1 MAFLIFISPV
11 KILHNGQRDLQD
23 FQQFFYLLFGGF
35 FPLLCEKDLLAWAS
49 IFALKLTKSHQ
60 LL

>member
-23 FQQFFYLLFGGF
+23 FQQFFYLLFGVF
-35 FPLLCEKDLLAWAS
+35 FPPS
-49 IFALKLTKSHQ
+49 V
-60 LL
+60 

>member
-23 FQQFFYLLFGGF
+23 FQPFFYLGF
-35 FPLLCEKDLLAWAS
+35 FFFFLS
-49 IFALKLTKSHQ
+49 M
-60 LL
+60 

>member
-1 MAFLIFISPV
+1 MAREIYRIFS
-11 KILHNGQRDLQD
+11 N
-23 FQQFFYLLFGGF
+23 FFICCLGVF